1 MVGKRH
7 FQHQTM
13 SVNTGKNNEKSGF
26 KIIKKGISVI
36 GHLSKKFLNVFFNF
50 FKKVFNIRQVFG
62 TL

>member
-1 MVGKRH
+1 
-7 FQHQTM
+7 M

-36 GHLSKKFLNVFFNF
+36 GHLSKKFLNVSFNF
-50 FKKVFNIRQVFG
+50 FKKVFNICQVFG